1 MAHSGVQI
9 FSRATHIEKCLGC
22 CLLGRAFWAVH
33 RVIYVCMRNKLY
45 TFSFAQMHI
54 HKRLYIHTQVARKR
68 IKKEPAARELWIQKC
83 ISQAQTDYLNLFK
96 ISQLHYI
103 HNAHPNVDSRLRST
117 NCCFLLQISRW
128 TKKRKDCRFSCIYN
142 VLISAEIC
150 HFYHSWMMLNLHS
163 GPCQIRL
170 SVSQLSKEETLAFE
184 FESAD
189 VWKSADSH
197 YLNRDRPGERDTE
210 ANWHTRTM
218 EIYDT
223 SNQCV

>member
-33 RVIYVCMRNKLY
+33 RFIYVCMRNKLY

-103 HNAHPNVDSRLRST
+103 HNAHPNVDTCLRST

-128 TKKRKDCRFSCIYN
+128 TKKEKIADFLASTMCWFLQRSVISIIPEWCSICI
-142 VLISAEIC
+142 VGHAK
-150 HFYHSWMMLNLHS
+150 
-163 GPCQIRL
+163 
-170 SVSQLSKEETLAFE
+170 SVS
-184 FESAD
+184 
-189 VWKSADSH
+189 VWASSQRRKH
-197 YLNRDRPGERDTE
+197 
-210 ANWHTRTM
+210 
-218 EIYDT
+218 
-223 SNQCV
+223 

>member
-33 RVIYVCMRNKLY
+33 RFIYVCMRNKLY

-103 HNAHPNVDSRLRST
+103 HNAHPNVDSCLRST
-117 NCCFLLQISRW
+117 NCCFLLQIFRW
-128 TKKRKDCRFSCIYN
+128 TKKEKIADFLASTMCWFLQRSVISIIPEWCSICI
-142 VLISAEIC
+142 VDHAK
-150 HFYHSWMMLNLHS
+150 
-163 GPCQIRL
+163 
-170 SVSQLSKEETLAFE
+170 SVS
-184 FESAD
+184 
-189 VWKSADSH
+189 VWASSQRRKH
-197 YLNRDRPGERDTE
+197 
-210 ANWHTRTM
+210 
-218 EIYDT
+218 
-223 SNQCV
+223 